1 MNRRK
6 RRWETLLAAPLLAFA
21 LVAAAFLPAGTVRA
35 AETADA
41 ADAYR
46 CSISIPVQVTVSGDT
61 APQEEYTFTMEKETA
76 DAPMPENNML
86 IIGGSGSGSFAS
98 IEYTVPGDYVYRVYQ
113 IAGKND
119 GMTYDTSTYQVTVR
133 VVNTETG
140 GLTAE
145 IWAVKNDSD
154 QKVDSINFDNQ
165 YDNGQEPAAPA
176 DPGNGNGSGN
186 TGGNSGNDGSGGNSS
201 SGSGSSGNNSSGS
214 SSSRGAKTGDN
225 SQIFL
230 YSGLMAASLLCCGLF
245 VLAGRRER
253 RKSA

>member
-1 MNRRK
+1 MFHQYSCAGDGVGRYGAAGGIYIYHGKRNGGRSDAGEQYAYHWRR
-6 RRWETLLAAPLLAFA
+6 R
-21 LVAAAFLPAGTVRA
+21 
-35 AETADA
+35 
-41 ADAYR
+41 
-46 CSISIPVQVTVSGDT
+46 
-61 APQEEYTFTMEKETA
+61 
-76 DAPMPENNML
+76 
-86 IIGGSGSGSFAS
+86 SGSFAS

-113 IAGKND
+113 IAGKTE

-186 TGGNSGNDGSGGNSS
+186 TGGNSGNDGSGGNGS

>member
-35 AETADA
+35 AETAGTT
-41 ADAYR
+41 DAYR

-61 APQEEYTFTMEKETA
+61 APQEKYTFTMEKETA
-76 DAPMPENNML
+76 DAPMPENNIL
-86 IIGGSGSGSFAS
+86 TIDGGGSGSFAS
-98 IEYTVPGDYVYRVYQ
+98 IEYTVPGDYVYRVNQ
-113 IAGKND
+113 VAGKTE

-145 IWAVKNDSD
+145 IWAVKNDSN
-154 QKVDSINFDNQ
+154 QKVDSISFDNQ
-165 YDNGQEPAAPA
+165 YDNGQKPAVPS
-176 DPGNGNGSGN
+176 DPGNGNSGGN
-186 TGGNSGNDGSGGNSS
+186 TGGNSGNGGSG
-201 SGSGSSGNNSSGS
+201 GSGSSGSDSAGNNSSGS
-214 SSSRGAKTGDN
+214 SSSRGAKTGDSN
-225 SQIFL
+225 QIFL

-245 VLAGRRER
+245 VLAGRKER

>member
-35 AETADA
+35 AETAGTT
-41 ADAYR
+41 DAYR

-61 APQEEYTFTMEKETA
+61 APQEKYIFTMEKETV
-76 DAPMPENNML
+76 DAPMPENNIL
-86 IIGGSGSGSFAS
+86 TIDGGGSGSFAS
-98 IEYTVPGDYVYRVYQ
+98 IEYTVPGDYVYRVHQ
-113 IAGKND
+113 VAGKTE

-145 IWAVKNDSD
+145 IWAVKNDSN
-154 QKVDSINFDNQ
+154 QKVDSISFDNQ
-165 YDNGQEPAAPA
+165 YDNGQKPAVPS
-176 DPGNGNGSGN
+176 DPGNGNSGGN
-186 TGGNSGNDGSGGNSS
+186 TGGNSGNGGSGGSGS
-201 SGSGSSGNNSSGS
+201 SGSGSAGNNSSGS
-214 SSSRGAKTGDN
+214 SSSRGAKTGDSN
-225 SQIFL
+225 QIFL

-245 VLAGRRER
+245 VLAGRKER